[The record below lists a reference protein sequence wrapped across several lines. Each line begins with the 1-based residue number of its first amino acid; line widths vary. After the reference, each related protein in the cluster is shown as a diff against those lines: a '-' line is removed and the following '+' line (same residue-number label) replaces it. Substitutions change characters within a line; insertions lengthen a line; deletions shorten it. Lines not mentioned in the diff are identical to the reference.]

1 MSSGSSFAPAPPLS
15 WWGRLV
21 ALVRRP
27 AALGAATLV
36 AATSMGTFSAAW
48 AQAKAVRIDMWVHAG
63 PGPEA
68 EAYGQAV
75 AAFEA
80 RNPDVKVTLTRL
92 PEGTYSDQVNAAAVA
107 RQLPCLLDFDG
118 PNVTNYA
125 WTKRLVPLDGF
136 EELASARADLLPSI
150 LRQGSFAGRLY
161 SMGQF
166 DSGLALWGNRRLLE
180 QAGARLPRGV
190 DDAWSR
196 EEFEALLARLKAV
209 GVPVPLDMKF
219 NYGVG
224 EWFTYG
230 FSPLLQSFGGD
241 LVERPSL
248 ARSQGTLDG
257 AASVQAMRMLQG
269 WVSQGWVRPGTKDD
283 GDFASGRAALAY
295 VGHWIWRD
303 AQRALGDDLLLLP
316 MPRFGVRAATG
327 AGSWN
332 FGISANCRH
341 PRAAARLLAH
351 LMTPGEVLRVTRAN
365 GAVPATRSAL
375 AQSVAYG
382 PGGPLRLYVEQIERG
397 IAVVRPQTPA
407 YPVITSAFAEALNN
421 IVAGAD
427 VQRELTRAA
436 RRIDE
441 EIADNRGY
449 PVR

>member
-1 MSSGSSFAPAPPLS
+1 MHPVLQARSPRSVRPRAGVIRQVHRLLAGL
-15 WWGRLV
+15 LV
-21 ALVRRP
+21 AGLACGIEPVQ
-27 AALGAATLV
+27 AQ
-36 AATSMGTFSAAW
+36 SA
-48 AQAKAVRIDMWVHAG
+48 AVRIEMWVHAG

-68 EAYGQAV
+68 EAYVQSV

-80 RNPDVKVTLTRL
+80 RNPDVRVQLVRL
-92 PEGTYSDQVNAAAVA
+92 PEGTYGDQVNAAAVA

-125 WTKRLVPLDGF
+125 WTGRLLPLDGF
-136 EELASARADLLPSI
+136 EELAAARADLLPSI
-150 LRQGSFAGRLY
+150 ARQGSFAGRLY

-166 DSGLALWGNRRLLE
+166 DSGLAIWGNRRLL
-180 QAGARLPRGV
+180 QAAGARIPTGV

-196 EEFEALLARLKAV
+196 EEFESLLARLKAN

-224 EWFTYG
+224 EWFTFG

-241 LVERPSL
+241 LVERPGL
-248 ARSQGTLDG
+248 GRSRGTLDG
-257 AASVQAMRMLQG
+257 EGSVRAMTVLQEWVRRG
-269 WVSQGWVRPGTKDD
+269 WIRPGTKDD
-283 GDFASGRAALAY
+283 GDFASGRAALAW

-316 MPRFGVRAATG
+316 MPRLGDRAVTG

-332 FGISANCRH
+332 FGIATNCRH
-341 PRAAARLLAH
+341 PRVAARLLAH
-351 LMTPGEVLRVTRAN
+351 LMSPEEILRVTRAN

-375 AQSVAYG
+375 ARSAEYG

-427 VQRELTRAA
+427 AKRELQRAA